1 MADYKWSVIDGE
13 LYLNTVVADTDY
25 VPETPKWSWRFDS
38 YTNDGYPYNGYMP
51 VEKSYPEL
59 SRSRTKYFDLLDR
72 VSVYSDPHGMH
83 DVIFPIT
90 EMNIPLNS
98 PENIKMV
105 MGIKKQV
112 SLTSVRNEFNEAIK
126 KAITKIPKMSSV
138 LESAKNNALEL
149 IRAGTSGYVTLNQ
162 GDDGYVKE
170 LIISDSP
177 DYKNADNVWVWNI
190 NGLAFF
196 KGGYDPENGKPAP
209 GTEVPVAITAD
220 GQIVADFITTGL
232 LSADRIRGGHLK
244 IGGKDYPT
252 GDVMIGD
259 NINNSVSVFSNDESY
274 EMRLA
279 GGACAWYAP
288 RPDGTKDHVAHF
300 DAYGIPSGAEY
311 PWLAVVSTGGII
323 WNPNNM
329 GVIND
334 EGSWQQC
341 VRNERVKFLTNGPGE
356 GVEEVEYIKDIEL
369 DEDGK
374 IKNIVKEKMY
384 FTSRQILQGMLVWD
398 GYFEIN

>member
-1 MADYKWSVIDGE
+1 MADYRWSVIDGE
-13 LYLNTVVADTDY
+13 LYLNTVVANTDY

-38 YTNDGYPYNGYMP
+38 YTNDGYPYNGYML

-90 EMNIPLNS
+90 EMSIPLNS

-232 LSADRIRGGHLK
+232 LSADRIRGGKLR
-244 IGGKDYPT
+244 IGGKDYDDN
-252 GDVMIGD
+252 GVLIGD
-259 NINNSVSVFSNDESY
+259 YINDTISVYSDNNEY
-274 EMRLA
+274 EVRLA
-279 GGACAWYAP
+279 GGACAWYASQ
-288 RPDGTKDHVAHF
+288 GHIAHF
-300 DAYGIPSGAEY
+300 DSYGVPAGAEY
-311 PWLAVVSTGGII
+311 PWLAMVATGGII

-329 GVIND
+329 GVVND

-341 VRNERVKFLTNGPGE
+341 IRNERVKFLVNGPGD
-356 GVEEVEYIKDIEL
+356 GVEELEYVKDIEL
-369 DEDGK
+369 DDDGK

-384 FTSRQILQGMLVWD
+384 FANHQILQGMIVWD

>member
-13 LYLNTVVADTDY
+13 LYLNTVVADTDF

-38 YTNDGYPYNGYMP
+38 YTNGGYPYNGYML

-90 EMNIPLNS
+90 EMSIPLNS

-232 LSADRIRGGHLK
+232 LSADRIRGGKLR
-244 IGGKDYPT
+244 IGGKDYDDN
-252 GDVMIGD
+252 GVLIGD
-259 NINNSVSVFSNDESY
+259 YINDTISVYSDNNEY
-274 EMRLA
+274 EVRLA
-279 GGACAWYAP
+279 GGACAWYASQ
-288 RPDGTKDHVAHF
+288 GHIAHF
-300 DAYGIPSGAEY
+300 DSYGVPAGAEY
-311 PWLAVVSTGGII
+311 PWLAMVATGGII

-329 GVIND
+329 GVVND

-341 VRNERVKFLTNGPGE
+341 IRNERVKFLVNGPGE
-356 GVEEVEYIKDIEL
+356 GVEEIEYVKDIEL
-369 DEDGK
+369 DDDGK

-384 FTSRQILQGMLVWD
+384 FANHQILQGMLVWD
-398 GYFEIN
+398 GYFDIN

>member
-1 MADYKWSVIDGE
+1 MADEYVFDIVDGE
-13 LYLNTVVADTDY
+13 LYLNSVGFPLEPSNYDAKY
-25 VPETPKWSWRFDS
+25 HWRIDS
-38 YTNDGYPYNGYMP
+38 YTNNGLPYNGYMP

-59 SRSRTKYFDLLDR
+59 TRSRTKYFDLLDR

-90 EMNIPLNS
+90 EMSIPLNS

-177 DYKNADNVWVWNI
+177 DYKNANNVWVWNI

-288 RPDGTKDHVAHF
+288 QGHIAHF
-300 DAYGIPSGAEY
+300 DSYGAPAGAEY
-311 PWLAVVSTGGII
+311 PWLAIVATGGII

-334 EGSWQQC
+334 DGTWQQC

-356 GVEEVEYIKDIEL
+356 GVEEVEYVKDIEL
-369 DEDGK
+369 DDDGK
-374 IKNIVKEKMY
+374 IKNVVKEKMY
-384 FTSRQILQGMLVWD
+384 FASRQILQGMIVWD

>member
-13 LYLNTVVADTDY
+13 LYLNTAVADTEY
-25 VPETPKWSWRFDS
+25 VPETPKWSWRVDN
-38 YTNDGYPYNGYMP
+38 YTNDGYPYNGYML

-59 SRSRTKYFDLLDR
+59 TRSRTKYFDLLDR

-90 EMNIPLNS
+90 EMSIPLNS

-149 IRAGTSGYVTLNQ
+149 IKAGTSGYVTLNQ

-311 PWLAVVSTGGII
+311 PWLAVVATGGII

-356 GVEEVEYIKDIEL
+356 GVEEVEYVKDIEL
-369 DEDGK
+369 DDDGK

-384 FTSRQILQGMLVWD
+384 FTSRQILQGMVVWD